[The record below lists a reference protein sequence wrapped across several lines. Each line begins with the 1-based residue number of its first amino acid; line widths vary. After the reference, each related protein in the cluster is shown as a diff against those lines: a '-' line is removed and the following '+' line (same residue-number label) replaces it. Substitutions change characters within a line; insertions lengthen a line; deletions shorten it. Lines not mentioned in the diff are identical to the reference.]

1 MLGFLSTGWD
11 RMDVDVQWH
20 RIGTGWQDLEL
31 FDSRF
36 LARFPECDGQRIEL
50 SIGMSTGLQPSIEL
64 GVMQEEDI
72 ATIPRDDPRR
82 TGHMSLEAG
91 PLETIRT
98 SFHEFH
104 EPIHLS
110 ALLDVTLAVPAQ
122 ESKQ

>member
-1 MLGFLSTGWD
+1 M
-11 RMDVDVQWH
+11 
-20 RIGTGWQDLEL
+20 
-31 FDSRF
+31 
-36 LARFPECDGQRIEL
+36 A
-50 SIGMSTGLQPSIEL
+50 TGLQPSIEL
-64 GVMQEEDI
+64 GVMQKEDV

-82 TGHMSLEAG
+82 TGHMSLETG